1 MITKKLKLK
10 KEFATLITL
19 PGIGKI
25 LALTIMLEVG
35 TYTPIPHRG

>member
-1 MITKKLKLK
+1 M
-10 KEFATLITL
+10 

-35 TYTPIPHRG
+35 DIRRFAKAGNYKKMGVISRLVII